1 MAQVYFWGGH
11 TKASR
16 GWKQQGREQTILNC
30 PSASGMRD
38 KTFLFL
44 ICWDCG
50 MKPSLLCA
58 IRPESF
64 DITLILCLVNCR
76 SHCAFPFLLACWRAA
91 LCRQMSLPNCIAF
104 SYRIFLRA
112 FLCTENISKGIESLQ
127 TSSLHSSNYGNS
139 AVNVQNNH
147 SGSTRTHSLGELC
160 FMCFKQGSLGSCYQL
175 QLWAAVIYFALAE
188 RGIQHQSA
196 AVLLAEI
203 TVCPVRQY

>member
-1 MAQVYFWGGH
+1 MRGHFPTRHRVAQCHFTLLAASWKKPRDRMAQVYFWGGH

-44 ICWDCG
+44 MCWDCG

-58 IRPESF
+58 TRSESF

-127 TSSLHSSNYGNS
+127 TSSLHP
-139 AVNVQNNH
+139 
-147 SGSTRTHSLGELC
+147 LIMEILPW
-160 FMCFKQGSLGSCYQL
+160 MCRKPQWKYKNT
-175 QLWAAVIYFALAE
+175 
-188 RGIQHQSA
+188 QSWWTLLY
-196 AVLLAEI
+196 VL
-203 TVCPVRQY
+203 